1 MVGST
6 HPGGGE
12 NTPSL
17 LLGNEKV
24 IKRAQNGEDLL
35 VYTEALGLN

>member
-1 MVGST
+1 MTCDVGST

-24 IKRAQNGEDLL
+24 INELKTVKTYLCTHR
-35 VYTEALGLN
+35 V